1 MNHILAITGGSGFL
15 GRHLI
20 AECIKQNSFCL
31 RLLTRDR
38 GRFHDLSN
46 NVTTICE
53 GDLLQL
59 ASLRNFLKPDIT
71 IIHLAYI
78 NNNEAANIRAT
89 LNLVHVAKQLNVKRV
104 VHCSTAVVIGFKA
117 KGVVTESTVPQP
129 RGDYQKT
136 KYRIEEILREQLP
149 PGIELAILRPAEI
162 VGPGGMGLQ
171 SMIQRLRYDGSL
183 KNFIYHFILK
193 SRRFNYVS
201 VYNVASALILLAT
214 TPIKQMGE
222 IYNISDDDDADNNYE
237 SVEKIINSHLEYKH
251 EHHVDIELPQSCLSL
266 LFKLLPNHSPPNRV
280 YSYSKISALGY
291 RKVIS
296 LRAAISNLVLS
307 EINNENP

>member
-1 MNHILAITGGSGFL
+1 MNHILAITGASGFL

-38 GRFHDLSN
+38 GRFHDFPN

-201 VYNVASALILLAT
+201 VYNVASALILLAS

-237 SVEKIINSHLEYKH
+237 SVEKIIN
-251 EHHVDIELPQSCLSL
+251 
-266 LFKLLPNHSPPNRV
+266 
-280 YSYSKISALGY
+280 
-291 RKVIS
+291 
-296 LRAAISNLVLS
+296 
-307 EINNENP
+307 